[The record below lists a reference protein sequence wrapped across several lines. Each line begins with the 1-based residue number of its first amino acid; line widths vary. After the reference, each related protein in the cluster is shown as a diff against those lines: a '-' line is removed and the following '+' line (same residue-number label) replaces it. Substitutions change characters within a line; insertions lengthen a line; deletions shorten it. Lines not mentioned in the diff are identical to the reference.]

1 MLTLN
6 TFKFIS
12 KLHHSK
18 RNVSKS
24 NELSLKMIN
33 LYYLLMPNYI
43 YILKC
48 SFMSSNH
55 YQPWFF
61 FTVQR
66 FARTRSSV
74 NTQCVRC
81 VTRSVPTGICP
92 TVVLT
97 HESPTFLTTLPPL
110 LLPLSWHYGV
120 RQIMNMVMYTLCVL
134 QQETYSI
141 RFLFSF

>member
-61 FTVQR
+61 FYSTE
-66 FARTRSSV
+66 
-74 NTQCVRC
+74 
-81 VTRSVPTGICP
+81 ICEDP
-92 TVVLT
+92 IISKYTMCPMCDQECSYW
-97 HESPTFLTTLPPL
+97 H
-110 LLPLSWHYGV
+110 LSDS
-120 RQIMNMVMYTLCVL
+120 C
-134 QQETYSI
+134 TYS
-141 RFLFSF
+141 RVSYLFDNPATVAFAIIMALWGKANNEHGNVYFVCFATRNI